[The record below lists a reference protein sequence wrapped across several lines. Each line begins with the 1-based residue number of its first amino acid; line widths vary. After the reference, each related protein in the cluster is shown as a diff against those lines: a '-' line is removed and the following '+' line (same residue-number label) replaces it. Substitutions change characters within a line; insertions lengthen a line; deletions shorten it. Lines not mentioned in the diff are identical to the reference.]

1 MVSDP
6 PPVSRIG
13 RTTTAT
19 SKTTRGYRVLTRS
32 SDRYRA
38 RERFTRQR
46 KQRPVAELLG
56 SVIREHRLTDEIRQ
70 RIVALHWLEIA
81 GDRIASKT
89 FPTSII
95 EGVLHV
101 SAISSVWVQ
110 EMQYYKARLLTQ
122 INTWVDANRTWLGP
136 PPLVTDIRCALGMP
150 RREPLVDP
158 DYARRLRERHIRR
171 THRVPDAV
179 PPVASE
185 AERAAIRV
193 ETCTIADDDLRAV
206 IERVRLT
213 WNR

>member
-1 MVSDP
+1 VVSDP
-6 PPVSRIG
+6 PPPLSRIE
-13 RTTTAT
+13 RNP
-19 SKTTRGYRVLTRS
+19 TRGYRVLTRA
-32 SDRYRA
+32 SDRFRA

-56 SVIREHRLTDEIRQ
+56 MVICEHRLTDEIRQ
-70 RIVALHWLEIA
+70 RIVGLYWLEIA
-81 GDRIASKT
+81 GGRIASKT

-95 EGVLHV
+95 DGVLHV
-101 SAISSVWVQ
+101 SATSSVWVQ

-122 INTWVDANRTWLGP
+122 INAWVDANRTWLGP
-136 PPLVTDIRCALGMP
+136 PPLVTDIRFALGMP

-171 THRVPDAV
+171 TRCLPDAV

-185 AERAAIRV
+185 AERAAIFI
-193 ETCTIADDDLRAV
+193 ETGAIVDDDLRAA
-206 IERVRLT
+206 IENVRLR